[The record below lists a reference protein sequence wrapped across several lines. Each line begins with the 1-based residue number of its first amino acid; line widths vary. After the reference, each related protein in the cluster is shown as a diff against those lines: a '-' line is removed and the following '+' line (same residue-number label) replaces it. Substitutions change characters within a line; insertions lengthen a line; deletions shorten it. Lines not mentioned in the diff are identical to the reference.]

1 MIRTTHE
8 IHTRWTLA
16 IALLLLVLTP
26 MVAQAQQSD
35 SSQDQQTNEAR
46 TRPAADSIAPGSG
59 LTIRATVKEVR
70 DSQIVLDTPTG
81 VRFVQVTD
89 QTRKPVNLAA
99 GQDVAIDYTRTDQG
113 VMIANDVRLVSAES
127 QPMAETTTQAQ
138 TETMT
143 DERSEQTESGSME
156 SDSTKTADT
165 GTMDESMDNDRS
177 SYEDMGSDAE
187 TEQYASNQ
195 ESGSTMA
202 NDSEQASTRDRD
214 ALPTTASG
222 LPLAALLGLIA
233 LGGAVAF
240 RTFRS

>member
-8 IHTRWTLA
+8 THTRWTLL

-26 MVAQAQQSD
+26 MVTQAQQPD
-35 SSQDQQTNEAR
+35 ETR

-81 VRFVQVTD
+81 VRFVQINN

-99 GQDVAIDYTRTDQG
+99 GQEVAIDYTRTDQG
-113 VMIANDVRLVSAES
+113 VMIAKDVRLVSADSEMATES
-127 QPMAETTTQAQ
+127 TTQAQ
-138 TETMT
+138 ADTETMA
-143 DERSEQTESGSME
+143 DERSETESGTMA
-156 SDSTKTADT
+156 SDSMQTAET
-165 GTMDESMDNDRS
+165 GTMDESTDRDES
-177 SYEDMGSDAE
+177 GYDQMGSDTE

-195 ESGSTMA
+195 DSSSAMD
-202 NDSEQASTRDRD
+202 NDSDFASTRDRD
-214 ALPTTASG
+214 TLPTTASE
-222 LPLAALLGLIA
+222 LPLAALMGLIA

>member
-1 MIRTTHE
+1 
-8 IHTRWTLA
+8 
-16 IALLLLVLTP
+16 
-26 MVAQAQQSD
+26 
-35 SSQDQQTNEAR
+35 
-46 TRPAADSIAPGSG
+46 
-59 LTIRATVKEVR
+59 
-70 DSQIVLDTPTG
+70 
-81 VRFVQVTD
+81 
-89 QTRKPVNLAA
+89 
-99 GQDVAIDYTRTDQG
+99 
-113 VMIANDVRLVSAES
+113 
-127 QPMAETTTQAQ
+127 
-138 TETMT
+138 
-143 DERSEQTESGSME
+143 ME

-240 RTFRS
+240 RSFRS